1 MHSYERQDIDVFI
14 SHHTA
19 SSLQVTKAVA
29 HALESRRI
37 RCWYAPRDTVSQY
50 AGEIVR
56 AINTA
61 RIFLLILNSDASA
74 SFDVLNEFN
83 VAAQRLR
90 NREELTILSFR
101 IDQKAELSDDMQYYG
116 GRFHWINAVDPPL
129 QARIDE
135 LVDKVASILGVAAVD
150 APANASPAAPACELV
165 SNMPLPREDFTGRQA
180 ELEQIHTL
188 LNASNKLFLHGMG
201 GIGKTELA
209 KEYARRYAQEY
220 TNRIIVS
227 FNGSVA
233 ATIASDSQLRI
244 TGMERGSADLD
255 VYFQRKMELLEKHLT
270 PQTLIVFDNFDVM
283 ADPDLE
289 RLLQLNCTILFTTR
303 TDFSLEGLP
312 VLPLHAI
319 DDPLLLREIFLN
331 NCPAC
336 RSALT
341 EETTRQ
347 IDALI
352 ALMNG
357 HTMAITILARQM
369 VSSRKSPAEMLAL
382 LRSRGLHDL
391 GLRERIRHS
400 FSKPARTG
408 FDLLQELYSLES
420 LTAEELHIMKEL
432 VFLPVSGLDARSIHD
447 WCGLDSYEVLDAL
460 AQRSWIQHQAENDAF
475 SLHPLV
481 AEVVFANAHSTFPT
495 DSTLLKNA
503 LNSKYT
509 DDAASN
515 EKKAGIALRMI
526 SLYPQITCE
535 NEAVYFNAAK
545 TLSNHCG
552 HQQLLQNILLRV
564 FEIRQQIYPP
574 THNKL
579 VEIVMSLLEHLPIAD
594 PQWPAIEAFAN
605 RLVEMLMT
613 EKRHML
619 TVQLLISLGKKYA
632 IPDWMDN
639 TIRYAELAKV
649 EYAQIGDDR
658 STNLKEISVLYM
670 YDPKLLE
677 ATLCHFLISKVHM
690 YKGEHEQAFASE
702 QRAWEICRDRQ
713 DDTVEKLDVW
723 KELNYQS
730 FTSMQ
735 GVIRIEMGMWEDAKK
750 LLTESERI
758 LNQYRHPEHIAFK
771 RIYEGL
777 LRIALHDND
786 EGAILKYRRLLT
798 AMLEANYTAE
808 HPFRRNLTERY
819 SL

>member
-1 MHSYERQDIDVFI
+1 MPSYEKHDIDVFI

-29 HALESRRI
+29 HALERRKI

-56 AINTA
+56 AINA
-61 RIFLLILNSDASA
+61 VRIFLLILNSDASE

-135 LVDKVASILGVAAVD
+135 LVEKVASILGIADDDISASAEPAV
-150 APANASPAAPACELV
+150 PACELV
-165 SNMPLPREDFTGRQA
+165 SNMPLPREDFTGREA
-180 ELEQIHTL
+180 ELDQIHTL
-188 LNASNKLFLHGMG
+188 LNANNKLFLYGMG

-209 KEYARRYAQEY
+209 KEYARRYAHAY

-227 FNGSVA
+227 FSDSVVA
-233 ATIASDSQLRI
+233 SIASDSQLQI
-244 TGMERGSADLD
+244 VGMERGSADMNI
-255 VYFQRKMELLEKHLT
+255 YFQRKMELLEKHLT
-270 PQTLIVFDNFDVM
+270 PQTLIVFDNFDVTE
-283 ADPDLE
+283 DPQLE
-289 RLLQLNCTILFTTR
+289 RLLRLNCTILFTTR

-319 DDPLLLREIFLN
+319 DDPLLLRQIFLN

-336 RSALT
+336 RAGLTDESA
-341 EETTRQ
+341 RQ
-347 IDALI
+347 IDDLI

-357 HTMAITILARQM
+357 HTMSITILARQM
-369 VSSRKSPAEMLAL
+369 VSSRKTPGEMLAL
-382 LRSRGLHDL
+382 LQSRGLHDL
-391 GLRERIRHS
+391 GLRERVRHS
-400 FSKPARTG
+400 LSKPARPG

-420 LTAEELHIMKEL
+420 LTDGEQRIMKEL
-432 VFLPVSGLDARSIHD
+432 VFLPVAGLDARIIHD
-447 WCGLDSYEVLDAL
+447 WCELDSYEVLDSL
-460 AQRSWIQHQAENDAF
+460 AQRSWILHQAENDAF

-481 AEVVFANAHSTFPT
+481 AEVVFANAHGAFPA

-503 LNSKYT
+503 LDSRYT

-515 EKKAGIALRMI
+515 ERKAGIALRMI
-526 SLYPQITCE
+526 SLFPQITPE
-535 NEAVYFNAAK
+535 NEAFYYDAAR
-545 TLSNHCG
+545 TLSNHSG
-552 HQQLLQNILLRV
+552 YQQLLQDIFLRV
-564 FEIRQQIYPP
+564 FEIRRRIYPP

-605 RLVEMLMT
+605 RLVEALMT

-632 IPDWMDN
+632 LLNWMDDA
-639 TIRYAELAKV
+639 IRYAELAKA
-649 EYAQIGDDR
+649 EYAQIGSDR
-658 STNLKEISVLYM
+658 STNLREISVLYM
-670 YDPKLLE
+670 YEPELLE

-690 YKGEHEQAFASE
+690 YRGEHEQAFASE
-702 QRAWEICRDRQ
+702 QRAWEICKKRQ
-713 DDTVEKLDVW
+713 DDSVKKLDVW

-735 GVIRIEMGMWEDAKK
+735 GVIRIEMGMWEDAGK
-750 LLTESERI
+750 LLAESERI
-758 LNQYRHPEHIAFK
+758 LSKYRHPEHIAFK

-777 LRIALHDND
+777 LQVALHEND
-786 EGAILKYRRLLT
+786 ESAIRKYRQRLS
-798 AMLEANYTAE
+798 AMLEANHTAD

-819 SL
+819 GL